1 MKILYISFAVQH
13 PKLPGSTR
21 QYHLMKELVNNHEVT
36 LLALG
41 QKEVSSDILS
51 DLATLA
57 KSVLI
62 IPARPLYKEEK
73 RISKWSKAVQH
84 RKACMKMR
92 RAVDDLLRADEFD
105 AIVFHGKTVYPAIE
119 HLKDVPIVA
128 DFCDASS
135 LRISSELKRTSPK
148 RLPFLL
154 YRYLKMRRI
163 EKRLLRQ
170 TPYQAFISSRDR
182 QAIAGENALY
192 DVIPNGID
200 LEFWRSSGKNQEPH
214 DLSLIFTGVMSFKPN
229 HEAALYLLQ
238 HIAPAINKTFK
249 SARILVVGK
258 DPQKQIVELGQEHP
272 NITVTG
278 YVPDIRSFL
287 ASASV
292 FVAPIQ
298 AASGMQNKILEA
310 MAMQIPVVT
319 SPNVADGIAID
330 GHDLPVLVAKT
341 KDEYIKH
348 IETLLSDNRL
358 RERMGIAGLRYVRAH
373 FNWTKSANLL
383 EQLLINAK
391 NDPRWKNRELHQE
404 KIWSRKLHS
413 PMLSEK

>member
-1 MKILYISFAVQH
+1 MKILYISFTVQH
-13 PKLPGSTR
+13 PNLPGSTR
-21 QYHLMKELVNNHEVT
+21 QYHLMKELINNHEVT

-41 QKEVSSDILS
+41 QKEISSEILS

-57 KSVLI
+57 KRVLI
-62 IPARPLYKEEK
+62 IPLDMLEK
-73 RISKWSKAVQH
+73 TERVSKWSKAMQH

-92 RAVDDLLRADEFD
+92 HAVDDLLSSDEFD
-105 AIVFHGKTVYPAIE
+105 VIVFHGKTVYPAIG
-119 HLKDVPIVA
+119 HLKEIPIVA

-135 LRISSELKRTSPK
+135 LRISNELRHASLKRM
-148 RLPFLL
+148 PFLL
-154 YRYLKMRRI
+154 YRYVKMRRI

-182 QAIAGENALY
+182 QAIAGENSTY
-192 DVIPNGID
+192 KVIPNGVD
-200 LEFWRSSGKNQEPH
+200 LEFWRSSRQDHETQE
-214 DLSLIFTGVMSFKPN
+214 LSLIFTGVMSFKPN

-249 SARILVVGK
+249 TAQVLVVGK
-258 DPQKQIVELGQEHP
+258 GPQKQIVELGREHSY
-272 NITVTG
+272 ITVTG
-278 YVPDIRSFL
+278 FVPDIRPYL

-310 MAMQIPVVT
+310 MAMQVPVVT
-319 SPNVADGIAID
+319 SPNVADGIAVD

-358 RERMGIAGLRYVRAH
+358 RERMGIAGLRYVRTL

-391 NDPRWKNRELHQE
+391 NDPRWKKRESHQE
-404 KIWSRKLHS
+404 KIWPSKFNS